1 MYNKL
6 INSIKIIKLLKNWPI
21 FFFDYFH
28 LIQKDII
35 IYHFRDGTKLITRPG
50 TVDRGLINAIW
61 VKKEYNQLPSFDISK
76 SDFVV
81 DVGAH
86 IGIFSIFAATKAKNG
101 RVYSYEPLLENFK
114 FLERNILINSL
125 KNISIFNL
133 GVAGRKMERKF
144 FINPVGG
151 SLIGNSNL
159 NFRRIQCIT
168 LEDIFNDNKL
178 EKINF
183 LKIDCEGAE
192 YEILFNTPKEIFE
205 KIDRISMEYHS
216 DSQNLNTKLKEFLEK
231 MGFKVIFVNTPNHI
245 LYAKNE
251 NRR

>member
-1 MYNKL
+1 
-6 INSIKIIKLLKNWPI
+6 
-21 FFFDYFH
+21 
-28 LIQKDII
+28 
-35 IYHFRDGTKLITRPG
+35 
-50 TVDRGLINAIW
+50 
-61 VKKEYNQLPSFDISK
+61 
-76 SDFVV
+76 VV
-81 DVGAH
+81 DIGAH